1 MIRDEVVYARVPRLG
16 TITTGYGQE
25 RQAKSGATVPLPR
38 RSDTL
43 VVHTQDATLA
53 EAAQATYGGKVVTDS
68 PSWSFDVVTDVR
80 ELHATMVR
88 VLFRQ
93 ALELWKRGECARR
106 CDGVETSTIDGRP
119 NVRPCVCSAEM
130 ARGADRACKPH
141 TVMPVLLDL
150 PAERFG
156 VWEVRTSGWRSA
168 SALKGTLAVVKMLGD
183 PPLVPVVVRMD
194 TGQSRTNRGQVVDVT
209 EITAVVAQ
217 APPDL
222 AQLVAASRPE
232 LTAGGDDE
240 GRAVLLERWEVALD
254 RADRAAE
261 LGTTEPRDQID
272 ALVARLGR
280 PLSSLTV
287 DQLEQTVLAVE
298 AFLDTAG

>member
-25 RQAKSGATVPLPR
+25 RQARSGATVPQPI

-43 VVHTQDATLA
+43 VFHTQDASLA
-53 EAAQATYGGKVVTDS
+53 EAAHATYGGRIVTDS
-68 PSWSFDVVTDVR
+68 PSWAFDVVTEVR
-80 ELHATMVR
+80 EIDATLVR

-93 ALELWKRGECARR
+93 ALEHWKRGECARR

-119 NVRPCVCSAEM
+119 NVRPCVCSAEI
-130 ARGADRACKPH
+130 ARGADRLCKPH
-141 TVMPVLLDL
+141 TIMPVLLNL

-156 VWEVRTSGWRSA
+156 VWEVRTAGWRSA

-194 TGQSRTNRGQVVDVT
+194 TGQGRTAQGKVVDVT

-217 APPDL
+217 SPPDL
-222 AQLVAASRPE
+222 AQLAAAARPE
-232 LTAGGDDE
+232 LPGGRDDE
-240 GRAVLLERWEVALD
+240 GRAVLMERWEVALD
-254 RADRAAE
+254 RADRAAD

-272 ALVARLGR
+272 ALVGKLGR
-280 PLSSLTV
+280 PIVSLST